1 MKYEVMNIE
10 IIPRN
15 KITFIIKPLLK
26 LIISLYNIPG
36 DSEVSVALIKIVI
49 KYLHYITLLTFF
61 WP

>member
-10 IIPRN
+10 IITRN

-36 DSEVSVALIKIVI
+36 DSEVTVALIKIVI

>member
-10 IIPRN
+10 IITRN